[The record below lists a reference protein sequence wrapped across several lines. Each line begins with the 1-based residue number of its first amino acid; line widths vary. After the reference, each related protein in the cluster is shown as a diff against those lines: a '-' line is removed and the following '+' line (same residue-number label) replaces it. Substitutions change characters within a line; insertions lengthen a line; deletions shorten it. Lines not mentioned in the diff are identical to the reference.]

1 MSEHVTATM
10 KNGVLTLEFTRYMLE
25 LPVEEGDPNDGRYL
39 VVHLQAPT
47 GPSDTVPLDR
57 IAIATAAAD
66 GIFAVPVPDP
76 QAQTYAYYPLHLP
89 FVAMTMNRELESQIR
104 LLWTGPEEN
113 LALLHAQVVE
123 EGIRFTAVRPSL
135 AQVLASMPN
144 LRPGTRIFV
153 AVSAEFEHH
162 EMRFVSEMPDDPDGR
177 YMEITRCRKDASVR
191 DLQVG
196 IGIKVKAEHEDE
208 ARRALE
214 SAGFSTHKEE

>member
-1 MSEHVTATM
+1 MSEQVTATM
-10 KNGVLTLEFTRYMLE
+10 EDGVLTLEFTSYMLQ
-25 LPVEEGDPNDGRYL
+25 LPVEGNPNDGMCL
-39 VVHLQAPT
+39 VHLQAPT

-57 IAIATAAAD
+57 IAIATAAVD

-76 QAQTYAYYPLHLP
+76 QAQTYAYYPLDLP
-89 FVAMTMNRELESQIR
+89 FVAMTMNRELEPQIR
-104 LLWTGPEEN
+104 LLWTGPDEN

-123 EGIRFTAVRPSL
+123 EGERIRFTAVRPSL

-144 LRPGTRIFV
+144 LQPGTRIFV

-214 SAGFSTHKEE
+214 SAGFSTRKE